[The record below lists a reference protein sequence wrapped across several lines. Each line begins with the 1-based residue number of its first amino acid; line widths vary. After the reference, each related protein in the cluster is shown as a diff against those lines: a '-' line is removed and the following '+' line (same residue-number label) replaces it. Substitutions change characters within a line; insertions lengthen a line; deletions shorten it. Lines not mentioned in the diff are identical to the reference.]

1 MRGGTGVSRRA
12 AGRILARGAAGLALA
27 MATPGFVRRA
37 GAQQATEF
45 TAWLDGVRRDALARG
60 ISAGTLDSAFASLAY
75 NYDVIALDRS
85 QPESTITFADYLT
98 RVVSDGRIQEGR
110 ALLAQYRPQVAEIG
124 RRYGVQPRFII
135 ALWGIESNYGRQQ
148 GDFRVVEALAT
159 LAFDGRRSDYFRQ
172 ELMAALEIL
181 EHHDVTAGNMLG
193 SWAGAMGQCQ
203 FMPSSYLRFAVDV
216 DGDGRRDIW
225 NSIPDVFGSIANYLA
240 GYNWRADETWGR
252 EVRLPASLDP
262 TLVSIDTEKPLEEW
276 KRLGLRRTDGGEL
289 PVAAL
294 AASLIRPDGDSGPA
308 FLVYPNYRAILKWN
322 RSTYFA
328 TAVGTLADRL
338 EQG

>member
-1 MRGGTGVSRRA
+1 MRGGTGISRRA
-12 AGRILARGAAGLALA
+12 AGRLIVRGAAAFALTVA
-27 MATPGFVRRA
+27 MPGARQQA
-37 GAQQATEF
+37 GAQQVAKF
-45 TAWLDGVRRDALARG
+45 AAWIGGLRREALGRG
-60 ISAGTLDSAFASLAY
+60 ISAGTLDSAFAGLAY

-85 QPESTITFADYLT
+85 QPESTVTFAEYLA
-98 RVVSDGRIQEGR
+98 RVVTDSRIRQGQ
-110 ALLAQYRPQVAEIG
+110 AALAQYRPLLADIG
-124 RRYGVQPRFII
+124 RRYGVQPRFIV

-159 LAFDGRRSDYFRQ
+159 LAFDGRRADYFRQ
-172 ELMAALEIL
+172 ELMSALEIL
-181 EHHDVTAGNMLG
+181 ERRDITPGNMLG
-193 SWAGAMGQCQ
+193 SWAGAMGQPQ
-203 FMPSSYLRFAVDV
+203 FMPSSYLRFAVDA

-225 NSIPDVFGSIANYLA
+225 NSAADVFGSIANYLA
-240 GYNWRADETWGR
+240 GFDWRANETWGR
-252 EVRLPASLDP
+252 EVRLPTRLDP
-262 TLVSIDTEKPLEEW
+262 SLVSLETEKPLEEW
-276 KRLGLRRTDGGEL
+276 SRLGLRRSDGGEL

-308 FLVYPNYRAILKWN
+308 FLIYPNYRAILKWN